1 MSEGIIM
8 RVFRSYT
15 YQDGTKKKSVYINL
29 YIPSTTDEDWMNK
42 SQISSIEPVWCE
54 DLDEAIQLTKKI
66 LSGQIGKK

>member
-1 MSEGIIM
+1 M
-8 RVFRSYT
+8 F
-15 YQDGTKKKSVYINL
+15 KKKSVYINL